1 MLALFVLSG
10 MRAWRYLTAWHRIT
24 QRRRHTRRSTLGT
37 AGCASLQNLLIITA
51 IKTET
56 QRVMDYIKKLDNFDG
71 PQIAGIAIDAG
82 LHEEG
87 FVIYKKFD
95 QKVRTSVVRLRDG

>member
-1 MLALFVLSG
+1 MLQPFRTPQL
-10 MRAWRYLTAWHRIT
+10 AWT
-24 QRRRHTRRSTLGT
+24 RRRILGV
-37 AGCASLQNLLIITA
+37 ALLLIITA

-95 QKVRTSVVRLRDG
+95 QKVSH

>member
-1 MLALFVLSG
+1 VASHH
-10 MRAWRYLTAWHRIT
+10 AAPA
-24 QRRRHTRRSTLGT
+24 TRLSTLGT
-37 AGCASLQNLLIITA
+37 AGCAALQNLLIITA

-95 QKVRTSVVRLRDG
+95 QKVIAH

>member
-1 MLALFVLSG
+1 M
-10 MRAWRYLTAWHRIT
+10 
-24 QRRRHTRRSTLGT
+24 
-37 AGCASLQNLLIITA
+37 LIITA

-95 QKVRTSVVRLRDG
+95 QKVRVLLRAPHCRQLLCDACGAATVLPAIPCAAGCGGHADACMMRRSELEVR